1 MRLITNEQLDIKTV
15 LGKLREPIDMY
26 VEALDPENDENPD
39 ELDPDGMF

>member
-15 LGKLREPIDMY
+15 LAKLKEPIEMY

-39 ELDPDGMF
+39 ELDPDGDC